1 MNDIII
7 WSLIG
12 MVLMALEVFGVQGIG
27 ILFTG
32 FSAITVAFM
41 VYLNP
46 ELIDNIGI
54 QLVYFFFYT
63 VVWAVVLWIPLNKFI
78 RYSDNGDYSN
88 IINTYATTN
97 KDMVKGKIG
106 EVYWSGTK
114 VRAMIAEDNPDNE
127 ISINTS
133 VKVSAVVDGLFYI
146 TNNIRKETAE
156 SDGKKISKIKPIT

>member
-41 VYLNP
+41 IYLDP

-63 VVWAVVLWIPLNKFI
+63 VVWATILWIPLNKFI

-97 KDMVKGKIG
+97 KDMVKGKMG

-127 ISINTS
+127 IPTDTS
-133 VKVSAVVDGLFYI
+133 VKISAVFDGVFYI
-146 TNNIRKETAE
+146 TNNIRKETSE
-156 SDGKKISKIKPIT
+156 SDVKKISKTKTII